1 MSERGI
7 CVVVAVEEVMVVLIV
22 VVRPG
27 AGENEFGEERL
38 TLMPVTALT
47 DGSIVI
53 TVTCQISSSKM
64 AKAE

>member
-1 MSERGI
+1 
-7 CVVVAVEEVMVVLIV
+7 
-22 VVRPG
+22 
-27 AGENEFGEERL
+27 L

>member
-1 MSERGI
+1 VSEKGI
-7 CVVVAVEEVMVVLIV
+7 SVVVAVEEVMVVLIV
-22 VVRPG
+22 VIRPG

-38 TLMPVTALT
+38 TLMPVAALT

-53 TVTCQISSSKM
+53 TVTGQISSSKM